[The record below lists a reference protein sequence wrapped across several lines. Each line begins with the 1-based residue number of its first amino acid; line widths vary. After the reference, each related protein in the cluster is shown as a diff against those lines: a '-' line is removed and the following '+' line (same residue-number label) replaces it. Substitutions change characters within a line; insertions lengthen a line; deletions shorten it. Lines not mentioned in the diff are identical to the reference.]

1 MKIKVY
7 VHTSPEAMFARGKAA
22 GLTDEAADYFRYYG
36 EVPLTLEVDETSG
49 EVLSA
54 TTEEAAERI
63 AALETALRII
73 LKYKYRGEIW
83 LTTEIYT
90 VYLSHETERLGKN
103 KWSDLPNRMGAFPQG
118 SHPLGI

>member
-63 AALETALRII
+63 AALETALRT
-73 LKYKYRGEIW
+73 LLALPVAVEE
-83 LTTEIYT
+83 LS
-90 VYLSHETERLGKN
+90 YLHK
-103 KWSDLPNRMGAFPQG
+103 
-118 SHPLGI
+118 GIGTNSPSVAYLIAENLVND